1 MRRAKKS
8 YLILMA
14 FLVLFSICPKAAKAY
29 VLAFSDMELFDLRY
43 ELSDPN
49 ATLTWTDDWFASVEA
64 NAQDTLSGS
73 DSDFD
78 ELLGND
84 GEITAIAAPDL
95 VFSLADYLVADGLN
109 IGSAPDAFVDAFT
122 FSGVEIVSPGLQG
135 DADART
141 DFDNFFEILG
151 GAPDETLTVTF
162 RLEYSGDLGWEAD
175 ELGNFSTALLGL
187 LQLWNQDIDDPLSA
201 DEISESFSGSNSED
215 LIFYDGTLTVS
226 SLLNYETE
234 YWLYAEAGSEVSGAN
249 AVPEPGTLVLFATG
263 AAALLG
269 LRRYYRAD

>member
-8 YLILMA
+8 YLILIA
-14 FLVLFSICPKAAKAY
+14 FLVLFSIGPKAAEAN
-29 VLAFSDMELFDLRY
+29 VLAFSDMALFDLRY
-43 ELSDPN
+43 ELSDPD
-49 ATLTWTDDWFASVEA
+49 ATLIWTDDWFASVEA
-64 NAQDTLSGS
+64 NAQDTLSDSVS
-73 DSDFD
+73 DIA

-95 VFSLADYLVADGLN
+95 VFSLADYVVADGLN
-109 IGSAPDAFVDAFT
+109 IGSDPDALVDAFT
-122 FSGVEIVSPGLQG
+122 FSVVEIVAPGLQG

-141 DFDNFFEILG
+141 DFDNFFVIQG
-151 GAPDETLTVTF
+151 GGPDETLTVTF
-162 RLEYSGDLGWEAD
+162 HLEYSGALEWEAD
-175 ELGNFSTALLGL
+175 EFGSFSTALLGL
-187 LQLWNQDIDDPLSA
+187 LELWPVDLDDPLSA
-201 DEISESFSGSNSED
+201 DLISESFSGSNSTD
-215 LIFYDGTLTVS
+215 LILYDGTLTVS

-249 AVPEPGTLVLFATG
+249 AVPEPGTLVLLTTG